1 MMSRLIVPCEYI
13 CSTFEEDTKKMC
25 SNCMDES
32 TEDLIENTGIHPKSM
47 GLIDDLCVSALKLG
61 KTKETFDGDPLFAD
75 KLSLA
80 AYVAALEGAVKNA
93 SEQLGVTPK
102 QLGVELGTG
111 NTPLHLLGV
120 RDTNVH

>member
-1 MMSRLIVPCEYI
+1 
-13 CSTFEEDTKKMC
+13 MC

-32 TEDLIENTGIHPKSM
+32 TENLIENTGIHPKSM
-47 GLIDDLCVSALKLG
+47 GLIDDLCLSALNLG
-61 KTKETFDGDPLFAD
+61 KSRETFDGDPLFPD

-80 AYVAALEGAVKNA
+80 AYVAALEGAVA
-93 SEQLGVTPK
+93 SAAQQLGMTPK

-111 NTPLHLLGV
+111 HTPLQLLGV